1 MLFWVICLILPIWYN
16 TLHLLGFLPTSVPMS
31 REHWWKKTQHLLDR
45 NMITVEFVERK
56 TYPLWFTRL
65 ELCREGSKKYR
76 RAEYW
81 GSEISLR
88 QIHVRKFNSDNLY
101 LSLIDFNLLIL
112 HFNQSH
118 SPPTDGIKT
127 GRFSS
132 RALKVISAILTL
144 DNHMAISQCGHLL
157 LFGSY
162 AKLLF
167 SFEGACNPYEKEEF
181 GYPWTT
187 LIAIFSM
194 QVELACDSR

>member
-1 MLFWVICLILPIWYN
+1 MKKNSTPVGSKHDYRRVCRTKNISTMIY
-16 TLHLLGFLPTSVPMS
+16 PT
-31 REHWWKKTQHLLDR
+31 RT
-45 NMITVEFVERK
+45 FVEKGRK
-56 TYPLWFTRL
+56 
-65 ELCREGSKKYR
+65 KNK
-76 RAEYW
+76 RAESQHW

-101 LSLIDFNLLIL
+101 PSLIDFNLLIL

-118 SPPTDGIKT
+118 SPPTEGIKT

-167 SFEGACNPYEKEEF
+167 PFEGACNPYEKEEF
-181 GYPWTT
+181 GYLWTT

-194 QVELACDSR
+194 QVKLACDSR